1 MTEEATTFLAFRLTD
16 GAWQAMFLHPD
27 GSRSVKHDVPVAEL
41 IEMIQEL
48 DVMVR
53 GEEKPARH

>member
-1 MTEEATTFLAFRLTD
+1 MTEVATTFLAFRLND
-16 GAWQAMFLHPD
+16 GKWQAMFLHPD
-27 GSRSVKHDVPVAEL
+27 GSGSVKHDVPVAEL